1 MCSSLLQLAVE
12 SRDLSQDEKKI
23 EAEQIHQITTL
34 FTQNDVFF
42 SPLDILT
49 EKSCHFDNL
58 LSL

>member
-34 FTQNDVFF
+34 FTQNDDFF
-42 SPLDILT
+42 T
-49 EKSCHFDNL
+49 FGYFD
-58 LSL
+58 